1 MMSLAKLI
9 YDEYL
14 EFRASYLID
23 HPTLFRDIEKIWDNL
38 IFIFSKIISLIKQ
51 LMRYRIWRKN
61 QNL

>member
-23 HPTLFRDIEKIWDNL
+23 QFLSFRDIEKING
-38 IFIFSKIISLIKQ
+38 
-51 LMRYRIWRKN
+51 
-61 QNL
+61 